1 MATGL
6 SSSPSVV
13 TSQED
18 ALAVMEELM
27 AHIKVSSAIASY
39 SMMVKLAINGLIAR
53 LFIGGQ
59 HSYKK
64 AID

>member
-27 AHIKVSSAIASY
+27 AHIKVRSNIASY
-39 SMMVKLAINGLIAR
+39 SMVVKLAINGLIAR
-53 LFIGGQ
+53 LFIGG
-59 HSYKK
+59 
-64 AID
+64 